1 MINSKFPGWFPATQQ
16 MCFNFLPQFL
26 IFSFLLIVRSVTDAQ
41 GTTSP
46 EVIHQYIDKY
56 KDIAIREMMIYR
68 IPASITLAQ
77 GIHESN
83 AGRSRLAVEANN
95 HFGIKCHKDW
105 TGKTYTQDDEKKNEC
120 FRKYDDALDSYRDHS
135 LFLSQRDRYKPLFSL
150 PVTDYKAWAKG
161 LKEAGYATNPKYPE
175 ILIRTIEEY
184 RLYAYDSQ
192 NYTIDFRYPG
202 ITSTD
207 SIRMAERINQFPLS
221 GIGPNRRAVF
231 MNNGLKLVL
240 ANPGD
245 DMARIAQD
253 LAIPAG
259 RLLKYNDLKKGNSVV
274 PGQIIYLEKKKNKSS
289 EKYHVVAKGD
299 NMYDISQMYGMKLK
313 KLYGKNKMVPGTQ
326 PLPGKKLRLR

>member
-1 MINSKFPGWFPATQQ
+1 MINSKYSGRFFSPFLMQ
-16 MCFNFLPQFL
+16 FIFLPQFL
-26 IFSFLLIVRSVTDAQ
+26 IFSFLLIIPFAADAQ
-41 GTTSP
+41 GTSSP

-56 KDIAIREMMIYR
+56 KDIAIREMMIYK

-83 AGRSRLAVEANN
+83 AGRSNLAVEANN

-105 TGKTYTQDDEKKNEC
+105 TGKTYIKDDEKKNEC
-120 FRKYDDALDSYRDHS
+120 FRKYDDPLDSYRDHS
-135 LFLSQRDRYKPLFSL
+135 LFLSQRDRYKTLFSL
-150 PVTDYKAWAKG
+150 PVTDYKAWANG

-175 ILIRTIEEY
+175 ILIRTIEDY

-207 SIRMAERINQFPLS
+207 SIRMAKRINEFPLS

-231 MNNGLKLVL
+231 MNNGLKLIL

-245 DMARIAQD
+245 DITRVAQD
-253 LAIPAG
+253 LEINVN
-259 RLLKYNDLKKGNSVV
+259 RLLKYNDLKKGNPVV
-274 PGQIIYLEKKKNKSS
+274 PGQIIYLEKKKNKGS

-313 KLYGKNKMVPGTQ
+313 KLYRKNKMVPGTQ